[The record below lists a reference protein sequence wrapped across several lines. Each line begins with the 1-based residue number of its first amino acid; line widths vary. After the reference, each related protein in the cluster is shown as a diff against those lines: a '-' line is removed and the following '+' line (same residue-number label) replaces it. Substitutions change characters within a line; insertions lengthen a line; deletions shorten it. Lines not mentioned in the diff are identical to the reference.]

1 MGIGIKIPR
10 NALTKGREEF
20 RKGGSGGNVELEPG
34 TYLAAVVGLKGV
46 ETSKGPQ
53 LVINCIVGGDEVP
66 DDQKGGNVALWHS
79 FEESRVVYL
88 FRDLSKLGYDVTEL
102 DEKTLEEIAEDL
114 AENKPVV
121 RIRATQSGDYT
132 NIRFRGLMES
142 LSVEDLDIPEDKL
155 PAAPKKFKKPK
166 KSAEEEVEEEEEE
179 VEEEEGVI
187 DAEALKK
194 MNRSELK
201 ALIKEND
208 LDIKVLK
215 SMSDQ
220 DLRDAILEIAEE

>member
-10 NALTKGREEF
+10 NALAKGREEF
-20 RKGGSGGNVELEPG
+20 RKGDSGGNVELAPG

-53 LVINCIVGGDEVP
+53 LVMDCLVGGDEVP
-66 DDQKGGNVALWHS
+66 DEQKGGRIALWYS

-88 FRDLSKLGYDVTEL
+88 FRDLSKLGYDVAEL

-114 AENKPVV
+114 AENTPVV

-155 PAAPKKFKKPK
+155 PAVPKKSK

-179 VEEEEGVI
+179 DEVEEEEGVI
-187 DAEALKK
+187 DAKALKK
-194 MNRSELK
+194 MSRSELK